1 MIDPPGTFRGCGPVT
16 FLREVS
22 SRRQAKWTFLSRS
35 GSSASRHYGDLIF
48 NQPSADYG
56 CNLHIGTR
64 QCLGQPRHVGVTNE
78 RGPISRIPCPSGSSL
93 FHRNSGRLPL
103 LSDRPH
109 EKLEWSGG
117 SPLKGPL
124 SILRDTIQQPLIGPH
139 EGRPRRG
146 VPRASQLL
154 WQLRV
159 RHLLVGQ
166 PCNGHRQHARQGGC
180 RRHRRWIRPTRP
192 PMHGAV
198 WLNRLPFPAGQ
209 TTDSAQRQ
217 QPPRETR
224 LRIAMDEQ
232 RPPFSTDAVAVA
244 HVLAGPRR
252 PYSSG
257 SPATGQG
264 SVQFGRISYT
274 PPASSSLP
282 SGLSR

>member
-154 WQLRV
+154 WQ
-159 RHLLVGQ
+159 
-166 PCNGHRQHARQGGC
+166 PCV
-180 RRHRRWIRPTRP
+180 T
-192 PMHGAV
+192 
-198 WLNRLPFPAGQ
+198 FS
-209 TTDSAQRQ
+209 SAN
-217 QPPRETR
+217 
-224 LRIAMDEQ
+224 
-232 RPPFSTDAVAVA
+232 
-244 HVLAGPRR
+244 
-252 PYSSG
+252 
-257 SPATGQG
+257 PATAIASTPAKEVAAAIGVG
-264 SVQFGRISYT
+264 SGRPDLQCT
-274 PPASSSLP
+274 GPC
-282 SGLSR
+282 G